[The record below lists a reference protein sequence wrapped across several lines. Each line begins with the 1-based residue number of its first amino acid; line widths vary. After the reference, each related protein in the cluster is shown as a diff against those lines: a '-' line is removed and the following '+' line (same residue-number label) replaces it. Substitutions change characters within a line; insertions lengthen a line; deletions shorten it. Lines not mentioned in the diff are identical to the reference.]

1 MKNYSNA
8 YEPSFY
14 QNDIDNY
21 FKKFKNSIE
30 ERNKIKLQMKKLY
43 NQGFGDTFKNK
54 NVSQP
59 KLQRIPS
66 RNSNTNFCNIDFD
79 AYGNTREVS
88 SIFQF

>member
-1 MKNYSNA
+1 
-8 YEPSFY
+8 
-14 QNDIDNY
+14 
-21 FKKFKNSIE
+21 
-30 ERNKIKLQMKKLY
+30 MKKLY